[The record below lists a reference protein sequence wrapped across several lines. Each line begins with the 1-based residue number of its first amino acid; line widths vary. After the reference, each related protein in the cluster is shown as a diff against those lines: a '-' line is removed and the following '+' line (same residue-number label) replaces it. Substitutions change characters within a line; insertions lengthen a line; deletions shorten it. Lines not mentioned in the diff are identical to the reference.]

1 MDPKNLSQQER
12 ETPAGD
18 RRRFYAATWE
28 GQYIWGATAGILRSA
43 VRPALRRGQ
52 WPEMTETLPTQ
63 PWMTH
68 PATRAVIAA
77 LEGAGGEGC
86 ARFVGGCV
94 RNTLLRKPVGDIDIA
109 TSLTPDAVSDAL
121 KNAGLKAVP
130 TGIEH
135 GTVTA
140 VAQGKPFEITTLRR
154 DVETDGR
161 RAVVAFTTDWA
172 EDAQRRDFRLNA
184 LYADPA
190 GALYDPTGGGLADA
204 HAGRIVFVGDAETRI
219 REDGLRILRFFRF
232 NAWYGRGEAGC
243 GGACCLRGAQGD
255 LIGILSAERV
265 SAELLKLLAA
275 EDPRG
280 VVRLMAQTGVLA
292 VVLPEAQGL
301 DRFER
306 LVTIETEML
315 FTEDALLRLAA
326 LMPDDPAKAA
336 ALAERLRL
344 SNAQRD
350 RLIAALTPEPPLVSW
365 MSPKETRRLVYRL
378 GAQALCDRVTLSWAA
393 SDRPAATTQWR
404 ALLPTAQSWTPPRFP
419 LSGEEVMAAGVA
431 KGPLVGEVM
440 REVEAWWVENDFI
453 TDKLALIERLK
464 AVAQGMA
471 Y

>member
-1 MDPKNLSQQER
+1 
-12 ETPAGD
+12 
-18 RRRFYAATWE
+18 
-28 GQYIWGATAGILRSA
+28 
-43 VRPALRRGQ
+43 
-52 WPEMTETLPTQ
+52 MTETLPSQ

-77 LEGAGGEGC
+77 LEAAGGEGC

-94 RNTLLRKPVGDIDIA
+94 RNALLRQPVSDIDIA
-109 TSLTPDAVSDAL
+109 TPLTPDAVSKAL
-121 KNAGLKAVP
+121 TAAGLKAIP
-130 TGIEH
+130 TGIDH
-135 GTVTA
+135 GTITG

-190 GALYDPTGGGLADA
+190 GQVYDPTGGGLADV

-232 NAWYGRGEAGC
+232 NAWYGRGEPDAAGLA
-243 GGACCLRGAQGD
+243 ACAALRGRIAN
-255 LIGILSAERV
+255 LSAERV

-275 EDPRG
+275 EDPRS
-280 VVRLMAQTGVLA
+280 VVRLMAQTGILA
-292 VVLPEAQGL
+292 VVLPEATGL
-301 DRFER
+301 ERFEK
-306 LVTIETEML
+306 LVGIETEML

-326 LMPDDPAKAA
+326 LLPDDPAVAA

-350 RLIAALTPEPPLVSW
+350 RLVAALNPDPKLISW
-365 MSPKETRRLVYRL
+365 MSPRETRRLVYRL
-378 GAQALCDRVTLSWAA
+378 GPQPFCDRVTLGWAA
-393 SDRPAATTQWR
+393 SERPAATTQWR

-419 LSGEEVMAAGVA
+419 LTGEEVMAAGVA

-440 REVEAWWVENDFI
+440 REVEAWWVENDFPN
-453 TDKLALIERLK
+453 DKLALIERLK